1 MLDASPVPLGTFADT
16 SHIAALP
23 ERAPAAIV
31 DACIMPLHQVRKP
44 PFTIDAPGYEKV
56 PGETI
61 PRRHPRAKD
70 GLINYPA
77 DDVRTVFDI
86 VQRSSRLYPNHH
98 AVGSRKLIK
107 LHRETKKIS
116 KNVDGQMKEVEKEW
130 QLFELTNYAFLTFQE
145 YEKLVI
151 QLGAGLRKLGLT
163 PDHKLHLFATTSRQ
177 WLSMSHACASQS
189 ISIVTAYD
197 TLGESGVQHSLVQ
210 TKSSTI
216 FVDPHLL
223 KTATNPIKNS
233 SVKTVIINNSCM
245 FAQGGEIQEF
255 KQAHPDLTV
264 LTYEELRQLGEE
276 NMVDPKPAKPTD
288 LFCVMYTSGST
299 GPPKGACITH
309 EGLLAGVTGLYTCVE
324 DCVTE
329 NEVILGY
336 LPLAHIFEMTL
347 ENLVLYIGGTVGY
360 GNPRTLAD
368 SSVTNCAGDMR
379 ELRPTVM
386 VGVPQIWE
394 TVKKGVMSKLQASS
408 PVLRAL
414 FWGAVNYKG
423 FMSRNR
429 LPMASL
435 FDGLVFNKVRE
446 LTGGRLRFTMN
457 GASGIADSTKQFLSL
472 VIAPMLVGYGLT
484 ETCATGA
491 LGCPLEYSLNAIG
504 PVAASI
510 EVKLVSIPDIG
521 YSTDGKVPQGE
532 IWIKGM
538 PVMREYYDNAEETA
552 KALTPDGWFKTGDIG
567 EFDENGHLRVIDRV
581 KNLVKMQG
589 GEYIA
594 LEKVESVYRGTHCV
608 VNIMVYAD
616 SEHSRPIAIIMPNDK
631 VLAEKAKELGV
642 DEHQMHQDAKV
653 RSAVLKDL
661 QMTGKRA
668 GLTSLETVAG
678 VVITDE
684 EWTPPSG
691 LVTATQKLNR
701 KVIRER
707 FKKSID
713 ACLKN
718 CP

>member
-1 MLDASPVPLGTFADT
+1 MDYSTG
-16 SHIAALP
+16 
-23 ERAPAAIV
+23 
-31 DACIMPLHQVRKP
+31 IMPLNQVRKP
-44 PFTIDAPGYEKV
+44 PFTVEAPGYPKV
-56 PGETI
+56 SGETI

-77 DDVRTVFDI
+77 DNVRTVFDV
-86 VQRSSRLYPNHH
+86 VQRSARLYPNHH

-107 LHRETKKIS
+107 VHRETKKIS

-130 QLFELTNYAFLTFQE
+130 QLFELTNFNFLTFQQ
-145 YEKLVI
+145 YEKLVL
-151 QLGAGLRKLGLT
+151 QLGSGLRKLGLT
-163 PDHKLHLFATTSRQ
+163 SDSKLHLFATTSRQ

-189 ISIVTAYD
+189 MSIVTAYD
-197 TLGESGVQHSLVQ
+197 TLGESGVHHSLAQ
-210 TKSSTI
+210 TKVGTI
-216 FVDPHLL
+216 FIDPHLL
-223 KTATNPIKNS
+223 KTASNPIKNS
-233 SVKTVIINNSCM
+233 NVKTVIINCACI

-264 LTYEELRQLGEE
+264 VTYEELRQLGED
-276 NMVDPKPAKPTD
+276 NMVDANPAKPTD
-288 LFCVMYTSGST
+288 LFCIMYTSGST

-309 EGLLAGVTGLYTCVE
+309 EGLVAGLTGLYTCVE
-324 DCVTE
+324 ECVTE

-394 TVKKGVMSKLQASS
+394 TVKKGVMSKLQTAS
-408 PVLRAL
+408 PLVRAL
-414 FWGAVNYKG
+414 FWGAVSYKS
-423 FMSRNR
+423 FMSRNK
-429 LPMASL
+429 LPMATI
-435 FDGLVFNKVRE
+435 FDGIVFNKVRE

-484 ETCATGA
+484 ETCAAGA
-491 LGCPLEYSLNAIG
+491 LGCPLEYSPNAIG

-521 YSTDGKVPQGE
+521 YSTDAATPQGE
-532 IWIKGM
+532 IWIKGT
-538 PVMREYYDNAEETA
+538 PVMREYYDNPDETA

-567 EFDENGHLRVIDRV
+567 EFDANGHMRVIDRV

-594 LEKVESVYRGTHCV
+594 LEKVESVYRGVQCV
-608 VNIMVYAD
+608 VNIMVHAD
-616 SEHSRPIAIIMPNDK
+616 SEHSRPIAVIMPNEK

-642 DEHQMHQDAKV
+642 DEHEMHSDTKV
-653 RSAVLKDL
+653 RAAVLKDL
-661 QMTGKRA
+661 QTTGKKA
-668 GLTSLETVAG
+668 GLTSLETVVG
-678 VVITDE
+678 VVITEE
-684 EWTPPSG
+684 EWTPANG

-707 FKKSID
+707 YKKDIE

-718 CP
+718 SS

>member
-1 MLDASPVPLGTFADT
+1 MDYSTG
-16 SHIAALP
+16 
-23 ERAPAAIV
+23 
-31 DACIMPLHQVRKP
+31 IMPLHQVRKP
-44 PFTIDAPGYEKV
+44 PFTIDAPGYDKV

-70 GLINYPA
+70 GLCNYPA

-86 VQRSSRLYPNHH
+86 VRRSSRLYPNHH

-107 LHRETKKIS
+107 LHRETKTIS
-116 KNVDGQMKEVEKEW
+116 KNVDGQIKQVEKEW
-130 QLFELTNYAFLTFQE
+130 QLFELTNYSFLTFQE
-145 YEKLVI
+145 YEKLVL
-151 QLGAGLRKLGLT
+151 QLGAGLRKIGIS
-163 PDHKLHLFATTSRQ
+163 PEHKLHLFATTSRQ

-210 TKSSTI
+210 TKASFM

-223 KTATNPIKNS
+223 KTAKNPIKNS
-233 SVKTVIINNSCM
+233 NVKTVIINNSCI

-255 KQAHPDLTV
+255 KQANPDLTV

-276 NMVDPKPAKPTD
+276 NMVDPNPAKPSD
-288 LFCVMYTSGST
+288 LFCIMYTSGST

-309 EGLLAGVTGLYTCVE
+309 EGLVAGVTGLYTCVE
-324 DCVTE
+324 ECVTE

-394 TVKKGVMSKLQASS
+394 TVKKGVMSKLQSSS

-414 FWGAVNYKG
+414 FWGALNYKG
-423 FMSRNR
+423 FMSRNK
-429 LPMASL
+429 LPMASI
-435 FDGLVFNKVRE
+435 FDGIVFSKVRE
-446 LTGGRLRFTMN
+446 LTGGRVRFTMN
-457 GASGIADSTKQFLSL
+457 GASGIADSTKEFLSL

-491 LGCPLEYSLNAIG
+491 LGCPLEYSPDSIG

-521 YSTDGKVPQGE
+521 YSTEAKVPQGE
-532 IWIKGM
+532 IWIRGM
-538 PVMREYYDNAEETA
+538 PVMSGYYDNPEETA
-552 KALTPDGWFKTGDIG
+552 KALTSDGWFKTGDIG
-567 EFDENGHLRVIDRV
+567 EFDQSGHLRVIDRV

-594 LEKVESVYRGTHCV
+594 LEKVESVYRGDHCI
-608 VNIMVYAD
+608 VNIMVHAD
-616 SEHSRPIAIIMPNDK
+616 SEHSRPIAVIMPNEK
-631 VLAEKAKELGV
+631 VLAQKAKELGV

-661 QMTGKRA
+661 QATGKKA
-668 GLTSLETVAG
+668 GLTSLETIVG

-684 EWTPPSG
+684 EWTPASG

-707 FKKSID
+707 FKKEID

-718 CP
+718 CA